1 MFKGKKILALV
12 PARGGS
18 KGLPNKNIIPLAGE
32 PLIAWTLELAIENKF
47 IDKVIV
53 STDDDYT
60 AHISK
65 EFGAEVPFIRPK
77 KLAKDTSSG
86 IDVVL
91 HTIQY
96 FKNKNELYDLL
107 FLLQPTS
114 PLRNFE
120 DINCALNQLFL
131 KKAQAIVSVCEV
143 EHHPYWA
150 NILPDDFCMNSF
162 LKKVILNKNRQ
173 DLPKF
178 YRLNGAIF
186 FGYWDYIIKENG
198 FFGDKTFAYIMP
210 RERSIDI
217 DNIIDFKLAEMML
230 K

>member
-210 RERSIDI
+210 RER
-217 DNIIDFKLAEMML
+217 
-230 K
+230 